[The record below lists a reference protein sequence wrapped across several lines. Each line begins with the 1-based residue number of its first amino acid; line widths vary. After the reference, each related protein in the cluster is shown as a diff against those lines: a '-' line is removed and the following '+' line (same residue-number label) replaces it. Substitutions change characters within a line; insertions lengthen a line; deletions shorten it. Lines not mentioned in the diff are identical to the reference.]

1 MRYILFSLSE
11 NREWDE
17 MEIIVMA
24 TLVTHGLND
33 SRLIMTLFHFLLYL
47 TSLQTTLVKC
57 QREPKLRNILG
68 HVDEKLLESIS
79 FTEG

>member
-33 SRLIMTLFHFLLYL
+33 SRLIMTLPFPALSYI
-47 TSLQTTLVKC
+47 TSNHTGQVSTRT
-57 QREPKLRNILG
+57 QAPNILG

>member
-33 SRLIMTLFHFLLYL
+33 SRLIMTLPFPALSYI
-47 TSLQTTLVKC
+47 TSNHTGQVSTRT
-57 QREPKLRNILG
+57 QAP
-68 HVDEKLLESIS
+68 
-79 FTEG
+79 

>member
-24 TLVTHGLND
+24 TLVTHD
-33 SRLIMTLFHFLLYL
+33 SRLIMTLPFPALSYI
-47 TSLQTTLVKC
+47 TSNHTGQVSTRT
-57 QREPKLRNILG
+57 QAP
-68 HVDEKLLESIS
+68 
-79 FTEG
+79 